1 MGSIN
6 VYAIKDVSKVN
17 NIRRTKPFPNILPA
31 RKRSPCPSAMAANGA
46 PPPPTIA
53 EKEEIKIMRELR
65 SYCGKCHFKDER
77 QHTFRPQPFFVFI
90 YHSTLLFLKLAAKL
104 QEKQAS
110 RFKVEG

>member
-1 MGSIN
+1 MREVVTPTPASASVPMPRNMSDIYTIDN
-6 VYAIKDVSKVN
+6 AIKQIDK
-17 NIRRTKPFPNILPA
+17 
-31 RKRSPCPSAMAANGA
+31 
-46 PPPPTIA
+46 
-53 EKEEIKIMRELR
+53 LR